1 MKRKIR
7 VFIADDHALM
17 RVGLRSMLDL
27 EPDIE
32 IVGEATNGED
42 AVRSVLAIKPDV
54 VIMDL
59 MMPRLNGAEATR
71 RILQSAPQ
79 TKIIILTSFG
89 SSEELQQAVS
99 NGAIGLQPKEDP
111 TENLI
116 NAIHAVVDGRTAFP
130 PGFTRTPAPD
140 QPIGPLTDRQSKI
153 LKLISDGLSGKQ
165 IADALD
171 ISEAGVKKHVS
182 LICSKLGAANRSEA
196 VAIGLKKHLLKI

>member
-1 MKRKIR
+1 MKKKIR

-42 AVRSVLAIKPDV
+42 AVHSALAIRPDV

-71 RILQSAPQ
+71 LILQSMPQ
-79 TKIIILTSFG
+79 AKIIILTSFG

-99 NGAIGLQPKEDP
+99 NGAVGLQPKEDP

-130 PGFTRTPAPD
+130 PSFKRTTRSD
-140 QPIGPLTDRQSKI
+140 LSISPLTDKQSKI

-171 ISEAGVKKHVS
+171 ISEAGVKKHMS
-182 LICSKLGAANRSEA
+182 LICSKLGAANRAEA
-196 VAIGLKKHLLKI
+196 VAIALKQHLLKT